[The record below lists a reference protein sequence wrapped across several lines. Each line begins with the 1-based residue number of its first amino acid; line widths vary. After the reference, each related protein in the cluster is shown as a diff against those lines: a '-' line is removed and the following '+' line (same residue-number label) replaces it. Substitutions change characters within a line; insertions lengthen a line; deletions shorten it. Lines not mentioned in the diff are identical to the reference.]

1 MTSGAERTYD
11 AGASAYDRFT
21 GRWSRLYVPSLLSAA
36 GVAPGHSVR
45 DVTAGTTGEACV
57 GLVSRVGVEGRV
69 LAVDLSRSVLSVA
82 AEAFIASGVTR

>member
-1 MTSGAERTYD
+1 
-11 AGASAYDRFT
+11 
-21 GRWSRLYVPSLLSAA
+21 
-36 GVAPGHSVR
+36 VAPGHSVR
-45 DVTAGTTGEACV
+45 DVAAGTTGEACV